1 MRGCKRVAGGA
12 VGKRLVCRMER
23 VLNFYL
29 DDDKRARA
37 EAGIGIFGAVVGV
50 VRAAGWEVRY
60 AGQQAEVAGAGYHLV
75 YNRAVEGA
83 FCFSLRRCYLEKFYR
98 IEATND
104 RWDWEVAGLPFVAE
118 PGKAWFQRYWREQ
131 LFRGLTIAQGGYIFM
146 PLQGKLLQR
155 RHFQMASPIEM
166 IRATLQADPVRRIV
180 ATLHPREVYSDVELD
195 ALRGIERFELVAGSM
210 PVLAG
215 CDYVATQNSS
225 MALTGFFADKPAV
238 LFARIDFHHIAASV
252 ARLGVAGA
260 FAAVQQP
267 QPFAAYLH
275 WFFKKQALAASGDGH
290 AVQIADRL
298 RAHGWPL

>member
-1 MRGCKRVAGGA
+1 MD
-12 VGKRLVCRMER
+12 R

-29 DDDKRARA
+29 DGDKRARA
-37 EAGIGIFGAVVGV
+37 EAGIGIFGAVLGV

-60 AGQQAEVAGAGYHLV
+60 AGQEGEVAGEGYHLV

-83 FCFSLRRCYLEKFYR
+83 FCFSLRRCYMEKFYR

-104 RWDWEVAGLPFVAE
+104 RWDWEVASLPFSPE
-118 PGKAWFQRYWREQ
+118 TGKAWFQRYWREQ
-131 LFRGLTIAQGGYIFM
+131 LFRGQSITQGGYIFM

-155 RHFQMASPIEM
+155 RHFQMASPVEM
-166 IRATLQADPVRRIV
+166 ITATLAADPARRIV
-180 ATLHPREVYSDVELD
+180 ATLHPREIYSDAELT
-195 ALRGIERFELVAGSM
+195 ALRGIARFELVTGSLQ
-210 PVLAG
+210 VLAG
-215 CDYVATQNSS
+215 CDYVVTQNSS

-260 FAAVQQP
+260 FAAVHHP
-267 QPFAAYLH
+267 QPYAAYLH
-275 WFFKKQALAASGDGH
+275 WFFKRQALAASGEGH
-290 AVQIADRL
+290 EVQIADRL